1 MEKSLSDN
9 PFEKIDPISDYFKFK
24 QLISNIKD
32 KDTLLKI
39 YEQLQLRLLEF
50 K

>member
-9 PFEKIDPISDYFKFK
+9 PFEKIDPINDYLKFK
-24 QLISNIKD
+24 QLVLNIKD

-39 YEQLQLRLLEF
+39 YEQLRLRLLEL